1 VFEVAMNFDRLI
13 VYAVGVLLIVVGLF
27 KRRNS
32 LRARNV
38 TGNVV
43 VGENSATINQSYQ
56 PNGAREPSPAPD
68 RVAWAIAIV
77 GVLIA
82 AAQLSHDMFWGK

>member
-1 VFEVAMNFDRLI
+1 MGFHPLI
-13 VYAVGVLLIVVGLF
+13 VYAIGVLLIAVGF
-27 KRRNS
+27 FRPSNR
-32 LRARNV
+32 LRARHV

-43 VGENSATINQSYQ
+43 VGDNSGTINQSYQ
-56 PNGAREPSPAPD
+56 PNGVREPSASPD

-82 AAQLSHDMFWGK
+82 AAQLVHDVFWGK

>member
-1 VFEVAMNFDRLI
+1 MSFDRLI
-13 VYAVGVLLIVVGLF
+13 VYAIGVLLIMVGLF
-27 KRRNS
+27 KRSNS

-43 VGENSATINQSYQ
+43 VGDNSGTINQRHR
-56 PNGAREPSPAPD
+56 PNGTGEPPASPD
-68 RVAWAIAIV
+68 RVAWAIAVV

-82 AAQLSHDMFWGK
+82 AAQLAHDVFWGK

>member
-1 VFEVAMNFDRLI
+1 MSVDRLI
-13 VYAVGVLLIVVGLF
+13 VYAIGVVLIVLGLF
-27 KRRNS
+27 KRSNS

-43 VGENSATINQSYQ
+43 VGDNSGTMNQSYRS
-56 PNGAREPSPAPD
+56 NGAREPSAAPD
-68 RVAWAIAIV
+68 RVAWAIAII

-82 AAQLSHDMFWGK
+82 AAQLAHDVFWGK

>member
-1 VFEVAMNFDRLI
+1 MSVGRSI
-13 VYAVGVLLIVVGLF
+13 VYAIGVLLIIVGLF
-27 KRRNS
+27 KRSNS

-43 VGENSATINQSYQ
+43 VGDNSGTINQSYR
-56 PNGAREPSPAPD
+56 PNGTGEPPASPD
-68 RVAWAIAIV
+68 RVAWAIAVV

-82 AAQLSHDMFWGK
+82 AAQLAHDVFWGK

>member
-1 VFEVAMNFDRLI
+1 MSFDKSI
-13 VYAVGVLLIVVGLF
+13 VYAIGVLLIVVGLL
-27 KRRNS
+27 KRSHS

-43 VGENSATINQSYQ
+43 VGNNTGKVNQSYRAASA
-56 PNGAREPSPAPD
+56 GEARPPAPD
-68 RVAWAIAIV
+68 RIAWAIAII

-82 AAQLSHDMFWGK
+82 AAQLAHDVFWAK

>member
-1 VFEVAMNFDRLI
+1 MSFDQTI
-13 VYAVGVLLIVVGLF
+13 VYAIGVLLIVVGLF
-27 KRRNS
+27 KRSNS

-43 VGENSATINQSYQ
+43 VGDNSGTINQSYR
-56 PNGAREPSPAPD
+56 PSEAREPAAAPD
-68 RVAWAIAIV
+68 RVAWTIAIV

-82 AAQLSHDMFWGK
+82 VAQLAHDVFWGK

>member
-1 VFEVAMNFDRLI
+1 MSFDHSI
-13 VYAVGVLLIVVGLF
+13 VYVIGVLLIVVGLF
-27 KRRNS
+27 KRSNS

-43 VGENSATINQSYQ
+43 VGDNSGTINQGYRS
-56 PNGAREPSPAPD
+56 NGARERPAVPD

-82 AAQLSHDMFWGK
+82 AAQLARDLFWGK

>member
-1 VFEVAMNFDRLI
+1 MSVDRLI
-13 VYAVGVLLIVVGLF
+13 VYAIGVALIVVGLF
-27 KRRNS
+27 KRSNS

-43 VGENSATINQSYQ
+43 VGDNPGTISQSYRT
-56 PNGAREPSPAPD
+56 NRAREPAAAPD
-68 RVAWAIAIV
+68 RVAPTIAIV

-82 AAQLSHDMFWGK
+82 VAQLAHDVFWGK

>member
-1 VFEVAMNFDRLI
+1 MGFDPLI
-13 VYAVGVLLIVVGLF
+13 VYAIGVLLIVVGFF
-27 KRRNS
+27 KRSNS

-43 VGENSATINQSYQ
+43 VGDNSGTINQSYQ
-56 PNGAREPSPAPD
+56 PNGAREPRGAPD

-82 AAQLSHDMFWGK
+82 AAQLLHDVFWGK

>member
-1 VFEVAMNFDRLI
+1 MSVDRLI
-13 VYAVGVLLIVVGLF
+13 IYAIGVLLIIVGLF
-27 KRRNS
+27 KRSNS

-38 TGNVV
+38 AGNVV
-43 VGENSATINQSYQ
+43 VGDNSGTINQTYR
-56 PNGAREPSPAPD
+56 PNRAREPSAAPD

-82 AAQLSHDMFWGK
+82 AAQLAHDMFWGK

>member
-1 VFEVAMNFDRLI
+1 MSFDQSS
-13 VYAVGVLLIVVGLF
+13 VYAIGVLLIVVGLF
-27 KRRNS
+27 KRSNS

-43 VGENSATINQSYQ
+43 VGENSGTINQSYQ
-56 PNGAREPSPAPD
+56 PIAAREPSAAPD

-82 AAQLSHDMFWGK
+82 TAQLAHDVIWGK

>member
-1 VFEVAMNFDRLI
+1 MSSDRLI
-13 VYAVGVLLIVVGLF
+13 IYVLAALLIAIGFF
-27 KRRNS
+27 KRSNS
-32 LRARNV
+32 MRARKI

-43 VGENSATINQSYQ
+43 VGDNSGSIIQNYRADKEVAALPAT
-56 PNGAREPSPAPD
+56 PD

-82 AAQLSHDMFWGK
+82 AAQLAHDVLAK

>member
-1 VFEVAMNFDRLI
+1 MSFDRMI
-13 VYAVGVLLIVVGLF
+13 VYAIGVLLIIVGLF
-27 KRRNS
+27 KRSNS

-43 VGENSATINQSYQ
+43 VGENSGTINQSYR
-56 PNGAREPSPAPD
+56 PKGKRGLSAAPD
-68 RVAWAIAIV
+68 RIAWAIAIV

-82 AAQLSHDMFWGK
+82 AAQLAHDVFRGK